1 MRVAHVLVQVGEG
14 VHAQAEREIREL
26 GTLATARWS
35 SALFC
40 WDMTKTSA
48 KPSGPQSGTACA
60 RDSLDSRGTAALAP
74 SPPLLAASAI
84 VSTSHTDNLNI
95 PEVVHQKS
103 LQTAPRFDR
112 DFDFSFFFSGLLQ
125 LAVFQTHSYV
135 ARASSGKAPHPHSVL
150 EVV

>member
-1 MRVAHVLVQVGEG
+1 VRVAHVLVQVGEG
-14 VHAQAEREIREL
+14 VHAQAEREL

-84 VSTSHTDNLNI
+84 VSTSHTDNFNVL

-112 DFDFSFFFSGLLQ
+112 DFDFQFSESLQ
-125 LAVFQTHSYV
+125 LAVFQTQSYV